1 MLPGRPPDAKADGK
15 HNHRNDDNRDLGLTH
30 DRPFEPGFLI
40 SGPVGAGWLARSEVE
55 EIGMMHFAIR
65 TTLTFACVAIL
76 ATLSMGASYL
86 SYLAISLQPGDQIS
100 VHIDGTTLSSSSSN
114 PGDTFQIVAAEPF
127 LAQGNVAVISGAVG
141 QGHVVSIAPAKNGK
155 PAAVAIQ
162 LDWITSVD
170 GQHVPIAATKKGDP
184 LIFGAGGP
192 YEKNYSKD
200 KPVTVGSD
208 LLFMAYVTQQVSV
221 QVNPT

>member
-1 MLPGRPPDAKADGK
+1 
-15 HNHRNDDNRDLGLTH
+15 
-30 DRPFEPGFLI
+30 
-40 SGPVGAGWLARSEVE
+40 
-55 EIGMMHFAIR
+55 MMHLAIR
-65 TTLTFACVAIL
+65 TTLAFACVTVL
-76 ATLSMGASYL
+76 AMLSMGASYV

-100 VHIDGTTLSSSSSN
+100 VHVEGTTLSSSSSN
-114 PGDTFQIVAAEPF
+114 AGDTFQIVAAEPF
-127 LAQGNVAVISGAVG
+127 LAQGNVAVISGAIG

-155 PAAVAIQ
+155 PAVVAIQ

-200 KPVTVGSD
+200 KPVTVGPD
-208 LLFMAYVTQQVSV
+208 LAFMAYVTQQVSV

>member
-1 MLPGRPPDAKADGK
+1 MK
-15 HNHRNDDNRDLGLTH
+15 HL
-30 DRPFEPGFLI
+30 
-40 SGPVGAGWLARSEVE
+40 
-55 EIGMMHFAIR
+55 AIR
-65 TTLTFACVAIL
+65 TTLAFACVTVL
-76 ATLSMGASYL
+76 ATLTMGASYV
-86 SYLAISLQPGDQIS
+86 SYLAISLEPGDQLS

-114 PGDTFQIVAAEPF
+114 AGDTFQIVAAEAF
-127 LAQGNVAVISGAVG
+127 LAQGNVAVISGAIG

-155 PAAVAIQ
+155 PAAVAVQ

-192 YEKNYSKD
+192 YEKSYSKD

-208 LLFMAYVTQQVSV
+208 LVFSAYVSQQVTI
-221 QVNPT
+221 QINPT